1 MSVLPMKCRRYLTER
16 DITFEEI
23 EDGGKKAVILRG
35 ISLPPGRF
43 DTSVADIL
51 ILLPGGYPDNP
62 PDMFHA
68 LPWLRLVPS
77 NQYPN
82 AADQPVN
89 FSGQK
94 WQRWSRHNN
103 TWRPGV
109 DGIWTML
116 KRVET
121 ALKVAA

>member
-1 MSVLPMKCRRYLTER
+1 MAVLPMKCRRYLVER
-16 DITFEEI
+16 GITFEEV
-23 EDGGKKAVILRG
+23 EVSGHKAVVLRG
-35 ISLPPGRF
+35 FALPQGRF
-43 DTSVADIL
+43 DAPAADIL
-51 ILLPGGYPDNP
+51 ILLPAGYPDNP

-82 AADQPVN
+82 AANQPVSFN
-89 FSGQK
+89 GQS
-94 WQRWSRHNN
+94 WQRWSRHNKA
-103 TWRPGV
+103 WRPGV

-121 ALKVAA
+121 ALKEAA